1 MRRLFWCSRLR
12 ASAGALQLAR
22 RCLELGHRAAQSA
35 RRMEIHLAD
44 IERTFG
50 LLHRVAVAS
59 LLILEPQRFGCA
71 RQRDDLAFLL
81 LTLAGSESICR
92 LKRTSA
98 PGRLIDLPHAC
109 NRDPDTGRN
118 FTGAG
123 PDRS

>member
-44 IERTFG
+44 IERAFG

-81 LTLAGSESICR
+81 LCR
-92 LKRTSA
+92 GILKRLGAVQRGAPREHQRRDAERSNHLSFHTTSV
-98 PGRLIDLPHAC
+98 
-109 NRDPDTGRN
+109 DPRGL
-118 FTGAG
+118 
-123 PDRS
+123 